1 MRLVGDSMKRE
12 ILRIENI
19 TIKEKGIKTLN
30 DFFLNLYQ
38 GELLG
43 VFVNNAIDK
52 KNLIDLIYGNVEVE
66 RGRICYENL
75 PISYEDYVG
84 IRKNK
89 ISLIQSISKLIDDLT
104 VADNIFVIRDKFG
117 RYLIDIQVIF
127 EQTNKLFEEI
137 GLEISPSRLVY
148 TLSSFEKTVV
158 EIAKAYGL
166 GARIIILKDL
176 SSFLSDSDL
185 NQLIEIIV
193 KLKSNGVSFIM
204 IDSFTEILKQ
214 FSDRMFVMKNGR
226 NIWTLK
232 SEQINDDTLKNYFYT
247 PKHEILS
254 EGHKNQT
261 ISLKFE
267 NVSTDKLEPLS
278 FEIHSGEMLS
288 ILDHEGSHID
298 EIIKILNGENNSY
311 KGEIWVGDQLFHSHR
326 PWESLKKKLA
336 FIVENPVETMLFK
349 NITAIENLCFASGS
363 KINKFWMN
371 SKYKRS
377 CINDYESFFSEGALN
392 TQTESLSVYD
402 LQKLVYLKWHLYNP
416 KVVVCTRPFS
426 SIDVELREIT
436 SELMGLLL
444 EKGIGILVLASNY
457 SEISSTGTKIV
468 LRPKEYPLKS

>member
-1 MRLVGDSMKRE
+1 MKRE

-19 TIKEKGIKTLN
+19 TIKEKGIKTLD

-52 KNLIDLIYGNVEVE
+52 KHLIDLIYGNVEVE
-66 RGRICYENL
+66 SGRICYENS

-104 VADNIFVIRDKFG
+104 VADNVFVIRDKFG
-117 RYLIDIQVIF
+117 RYLIDKSVIF
-127 EQTNKLFEEI
+127 EQTIKLFEEL
-137 GLEISPSRLVY
+137 GLKINPRKLVY
-148 TLSSFEKTVV
+148 TLSNFEKTVV

-166 GARIIILKDL
+166 GAKVIILKDL
-176 SSFLSDSDL
+176 SSFLSDFEL
-185 NQLIEIIV
+185 NQLIDIIV
-193 KLKSNGVSFIM
+193 KLKSNGVSFMM

-226 NIWTLK
+226 NVWTLK
-232 SEQINDDTLKNYFYT
+232 REQISDDILKTYFYT
-247 PKHEILS
+247 PKHEVLS
-254 EGHKNQT
+254 DSTRRHT
-261 ISLKFE
+261 IALKF
-267 NVSTDKLEPLS
+267 NHVSTDKLEPLS

-288 ILDHEGSHID
+288 ILDHEGSSID
-298 EIIKILNGENNSY
+298 EIAKILSGENNSY
-311 KGEIWVGDQLFHSHR
+311 KGEVFVGERLFRSHR

-336 FIVENPVETMLFK
+336 FIVENPVEAMLFK
-349 NITAIENLCFASGS
+349 DITAIDNLCFASSS
-363 KINKFWMN
+363 KVSSFWMN

-377 CINDYESFFSEGALN
+377 CIDDYERFFSIDALN
-392 TQTESLSVYD
+392 SKTEALSIYD

-436 SELMGLLL
+436 SQLMGLLL

>member
-1 MRLVGDSMKRE
+1 MKRE

-66 RGRICYENL
+66 RGRICYENAA
-75 PISYEDYVG
+75 ISYEDYIG

-89 ISLIQSISKLIDDLT
+89 ISLIQSLSKLIDDLT

-117 RYLIDIQVIF
+117 RFLIDKQVIF
-127 EQTNKLFEEI
+127 EQTKKLLKEL
-137 GLEISPSRLVY
+137 GLEISPRKLVH
-148 TLSSFEKTVV
+148 TLSSFEKTVI

-166 GARIIILKDL
+166 GAKIIILKDL
-176 SSFLSDSDL
+176 SSFLSDSEL
-185 NQLIEIIV
+185 NLLIGIIV

-204 IDSFTEILKQ
+204 IDSFAEILKQ

-226 NIWTLK
+226 NVWTLK
-232 SEQINDDTLKNYFYT
+232 SEQINDETLKTYFYT
-247 PKHEILS
+247 PKHEIFND
-254 EGHKNQT
+254 KFKRQT
-261 ISLKFE
+261 MALKFE

-288 ILDHEGSHID
+288 ILDDEGSQID

-311 KGEIWVGDQLFHSHR
+311 KGEVLIGDQLFRSRR

-349 NITAIENLCFASGS
+349 DITGIDNLCFASSS
-363 KINKFWMN
+363 KVNTFWMN

-377 CINDYESFFSEGALN
+377 CIEDYEGFFEKDALDSR
-392 TQTESLSVYD
+392 TEFLSVYD
-402 LQKLVYLKWHLYNP
+402 LQKLVYLKWHLYKP

-426 SIDVELREIT
+426 SIDVELREVT
-436 SELMGLLL
+436 SLMMGLLL

-457 SEISSTGTKIV
+457 SEISSAGTKIV
-468 LRPKEYPLKS
+468 LRPKESPLKS